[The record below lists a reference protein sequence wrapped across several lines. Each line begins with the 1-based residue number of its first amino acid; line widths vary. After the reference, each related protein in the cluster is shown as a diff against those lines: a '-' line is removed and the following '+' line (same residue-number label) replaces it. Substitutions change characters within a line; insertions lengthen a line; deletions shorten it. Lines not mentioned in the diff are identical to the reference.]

1 MAAPEITEVN
11 VNVLQ
16 LLMEGGWYIMLPL
29 ALMSLIGMYVF
40 FERFLAIQKA
50 DKVSP
55 DFMNR
60 LKDYISQ
67 GNLTSARN
75 LCAYS
80 NTPLGRMLDKGISR
94 IGKPLKD
101 ISVAIE
107 NVGKL
112 EIYRLEKNLST
123 LATVAG
129 AAPMVG
135 FLGTVI
141 GMVNVFLDMEA
152 AGTVQVSDIS
162 SGTKQA
168 MVTTIVGLVVGIL
181 AYMAYNHLVSKVSKV
196 VHRMEANSLN
206 SLTFWKNQ
214 RKDESG
220 ATQQSQLD
228 GQHVVHD
235 GPRVSVAHLFRD
247 FVHVG
252 EQWREC
258 GLAHEQGHDV
268 GDVPADRQHPIRW
281 VIPPQ
286 WRGASHFT
294 HRFGTQA
301 QVGNGQAGRESA
313 VPPSGQERAHG
324 TDSRVDWHGQGQ
336 PMEGHA
342 WLESSKRSVSGL
354 PVNTD

>member
-1 MAAPEITEVN
+1 MSSILLSFLLQVPNAATEVSTAEVSEVD

-40 FERFLAIQKA
+40 FERFFAIRKA

-67 GNLTSARN
+67 GQLSSARN
-75 LCAYS
+75 LCADS

-112 EIYRLEKNLST
+112 EIFRLEKNLST

-168 MVTTIVGLVVGIL
+168 MITTIVGLIVGIL
-181 AYMAYNHLVSKVSKV
+181 AFMAYNHLVSRVSHV
-196 VHRMEANSLN
+196 VHRMEANSLEFIDI
-206 SLTFWKNQ
+206 L
-214 RKDESG
+214 E
-220 ATQQSQLD
+220 
-228 GQHVVHD
+228 
-235 GPRVSVAHLFRD
+235 
-247 FVHVG
+247 
-252 EQWREC
+252 E
-258 GLAHEQGHDV
+258 
-268 GDVPADRQHPIRW
+268 PA
-281 VIPPQ
+281 
-286 WRGASHFT
+286 RG
-294 HRFGTQA
+294 
-301 QVGNGQAGRESA
+301 
-313 VPPSGQERAHG
+313 
-324 TDSRVDWHGQGQ
+324 
-336 PMEGHA
+336 
-342 WLESSKRSVSGL
+342 
-354 PVNTD
+354 

>member
-1 MAAPEITEVN
+1 MLSIPSLILLQAPAEVASADAIKEVE

-40 FERFLAIQKA
+40 FERYLAIRKA
-50 DKVSP
+50 DQVSP
-55 DFMNR
+55 DFMQK

-67 GNLTSARN
+67 GQLSSARN
-75 LCAYS
+75 LCADG
-80 NTPLGRMLDKGISR
+80 NTPVARMLDKGISR

-168 MVTTIVGLVVGIL
+168 MVTTIVGLIVGIL
-181 AYMAYNHLVSKVSKV
+181 AYMAYNQLVSKVSKV
-196 VHRMEANSLN
+196 IHRMEANSLEFIDI
-206 SLTFWKNQ
+206 L
-214 RKDESG
+214 E
-220 ATQQSQLD
+220 
-228 GQHVVHD
+228 
-235 GPRVSVAHLFRD
+235 
-247 FVHVG
+247 
-252 EQWREC
+252 E
-258 GLAHEQGHDV
+258 
-268 GDVPADRQHPIRW
+268 PA
-281 VIPPQ
+281 
-286 WRGASHFT
+286 RG
-294 HRFGTQA
+294 
-301 QVGNGQAGRESA
+301 
-313 VPPSGQERAHG
+313 
-324 TDSRVDWHGQGQ
+324 
-336 PMEGHA
+336 
-342 WLESSKRSVSGL
+342 
-354 PVNTD
+354 

>member
-1 MAAPEITEVN
+1 MPSILTYLLLQAPAEVASADVVQEVE

-16 LLMEGGWYIMLPL
+16 LLMEGGWYIMIPL

-40 FERFLAIQKA
+40 FERFLAIRKA

-55 DFMNR
+55 DFMQK

-67 GNLTSARN
+67 GNLSSARN
-75 LCAYS
+75 LCADS
-80 NTPLGRMLDKGISR
+80 NTPVARMLDKGISR

-168 MVTTIVGLVVGIL
+168 MVTTIVGLIVGIL
-181 AYMAYNHLVSKVSKV
+181 AYMAYNHLVSQVSKV
-196 VHRMEANSLN
+196 IHRMEANSLEFIDI
-206 SLTFWKNQ
+206 L
-214 RKDESG
+214 EEP
-220 ATQQSQLD
+220 A
-228 GQHVVHD
+228 
-235 GPRVSVAHLFRD
+235 
-247 FVHVG
+247 
-252 EQWREC
+252 
-258 GLAHEQGHDV
+258 QG
-268 GDVPADRQHPIRW
+268 
-281 VIPPQ
+281 
-286 WRGASHFT
+286 
-294 HRFGTQA
+294 
-301 QVGNGQAGRESA
+301 
-313 VPPSGQERAHG
+313 
-324 TDSRVDWHGQGQ
+324 
-336 PMEGHA
+336 
-342 WLESSKRSVSGL
+342 
-354 PVNTD
+354 

>member
-1 MAAPEITEVN
+1 MPSILTYLLFQAPAEAASADVVQEVE

-16 LLMEGGWYIMLPL
+16 LLMEGGWYIMIPL

-40 FERFLAIQKA
+40 FERFLAIRKA

-55 DFMNR
+55 DFMQK

-67 GNLTSARN
+67 GNLSSARN
-75 LCAYS
+75 LCAES
-80 NTPLGRMLDKGISR
+80 NTPVARMLDKGISR

-168 MVTTIVGLVVGIL
+168 MVTTIVGLIVGIL
-181 AYMAYNHLVSKVSKV
+181 AYMAYNHLVSQVSKV
-196 VHRMEANSLN
+196 IHRMEANSLEFIDI
-206 SLTFWKNQ
+206 L
-214 RKDESG
+214 E
-220 ATQQSQLD
+220 
-228 GQHVVHD
+228 
-235 GPRVSVAHLFRD
+235 
-247 FVHVG
+247 
-252 EQWREC
+252 E
-258 GLAHEQGHDV
+258 
-268 GDVPADRQHPIRW
+268 PA
-281 VIPPQ
+281 
-286 WRGASHFT
+286 RG
-294 HRFGTQA
+294 
-301 QVGNGQAGRESA
+301 
-313 VPPSGQERAHG
+313 
-324 TDSRVDWHGQGQ
+324 
-336 PMEGHA
+336 
-342 WLESSKRSVSGL
+342 
-354 PVNTD
+354 

>member
-1 MAAPEITEVN
+1 MLTHLATFLLQAAPGAADVSTPDIAEVD

-67 GNLTSARN
+67 GNLSSARN
-75 LCAYS
+75 LCAES

-168 MVTTIVGLVVGIL
+168 MVTTIVGLIVGIL
-181 AYMAYNHLVSKVSKV
+181 GYMAYNHLVSKVSKV
-196 VHRMEANSLN
+196 VHRMEANSLEFIDI
-206 SLTFWKNQ
+206 L
-214 RKDESG
+214 E
-220 ATQQSQLD
+220 
-228 GQHVVHD
+228 
-235 GPRVSVAHLFRD
+235 
-247 FVHVG
+247 
-252 EQWREC
+252 E
-258 GLAHEQGHDV
+258 
-268 GDVPADRQHPIRW
+268 PA
-281 VIPPQ
+281 
-286 WRGASHFT
+286 RG
-294 HRFGTQA
+294 
-301 QVGNGQAGRESA
+301 
-313 VPPSGQERAHG
+313 
-324 TDSRVDWHGQGQ
+324 
-336 PMEGHA
+336 
-342 WLESSKRSVSGL
+342 
-354 PVNTD
+354 

>member
-1 MAAPEITEVN
+1 MPSILTYLLLQAPAEGASADVVQEVE

-16 LLMEGGWYIMLPL
+16 LLMEGGWYIMIPL

-40 FERFLAIQKA
+40 FERFLAIRKA

-55 DFMNR
+55 DFMQK

-67 GNLTSARN
+67 GNLSSARN
-75 LCAYS
+75 LCADS
-80 NTPLGRMLDKGISR
+80 NTPVARMLDKGISR

-168 MVTTIVGLVVGIL
+168 MVTTIVGLIVGIL
-181 AYMAYNHLVSKVSKV
+181 AYMAYNHLVSQVSKV
-196 VHRMEANSLN
+196 IHRMEANSLEFIDI
-206 SLTFWKNQ
+206 L
-214 RKDESG
+214 E
-220 ATQQSQLD
+220 
-228 GQHVVHD
+228 
-235 GPRVSVAHLFRD
+235 
-247 FVHVG
+247 
-252 EQWREC
+252 E
-258 GLAHEQGHDV
+258 
-268 GDVPADRQHPIRW
+268 PA
-281 VIPPQ
+281 
-286 WRGASHFT
+286 RG
-294 HRFGTQA
+294 
-301 QVGNGQAGRESA
+301 
-313 VPPSGQERAHG
+313 
-324 TDSRVDWHGQGQ
+324 
-336 PMEGHA
+336 
-342 WLESSKRSVSGL
+342 
-354 PVNTD
+354 

>member
-1 MAAPEITEVN
+1 MLSIPSLILLQAPAEVASADAIKEVD

-40 FERFLAIQKA
+40 FERYLAIRKA
-50 DKVSP
+50 DQVSP
-55 DFMNR
+55 DFMQK

-67 GNLTSARN
+67 GQLSSARN
-75 LCAYS
+75 LCADG
-80 NTPLGRMLDKGISR
+80 NTPVARMLDKGISR

-168 MVTTIVGLVVGIL
+168 MVTTIVGLIVGIL

-196 VHRMEANSLN
+196 IHRMEANSLEFIDI
-206 SLTFWKNQ
+206 L
-214 RKDESG
+214 E
-220 ATQQSQLD
+220 
-228 GQHVVHD
+228 
-235 GPRVSVAHLFRD
+235 
-247 FVHVG
+247 
-252 EQWREC
+252 E
-258 GLAHEQGHDV
+258 
-268 GDVPADRQHPIRW
+268 PA
-281 VIPPQ
+281 
-286 WRGASHFT
+286 RG
-294 HRFGTQA
+294 
-301 QVGNGQAGRESA
+301 
-313 VPPSGQERAHG
+313 
-324 TDSRVDWHGQGQ
+324 
-336 PMEGHA
+336 
-342 WLESSKRSVSGL
+342 
-354 PVNTD
+354 

>member
-1 MAAPEITEVN
+1 MLSIPSLILLQATAEVSSADAIKEVE

-40 FERFLAIQKA
+40 FERYLAIRKA
-50 DKVSP
+50 DQVSP
-55 DFMNR
+55 DFMQK

-67 GNLTSARN
+67 GQLSSARN
-75 LCAYS
+75 LCADG
-80 NTPLGRMLDKGISR
+80 NTPVARMLDKGISR

-168 MVTTIVGLVVGIL
+168 MVTTIVGLIVGIL

-196 VHRMEANSLN
+196 IHRMEANSLEFIDI
-206 SLTFWKNQ
+206 L
-214 RKDESG
+214 E
-220 ATQQSQLD
+220 
-228 GQHVVHD
+228 
-235 GPRVSVAHLFRD
+235 
-247 FVHVG
+247 
-252 EQWREC
+252 E
-258 GLAHEQGHDV
+258 
-268 GDVPADRQHPIRW
+268 PA
-281 VIPPQ
+281 
-286 WRGASHFT
+286 RG
-294 HRFGTQA
+294 
-301 QVGNGQAGRESA
+301 
-313 VPPSGQERAHG
+313 
-324 TDSRVDWHGQGQ
+324 
-336 PMEGHA
+336 
-342 WLESSKRSVSGL
+342 
-354 PVNTD
+354 

>member
-1 MAAPEITEVN
+1 MSSILVSFLLQVPNSANEVSTAEVSEVD

-40 FERFLAIQKA
+40 FERFFAIRKA

-67 GNLTSARN
+67 GQLSSARN
-75 LCAYS
+75 LCADS

-112 EIYRLEKNLST
+112 EIFRLEKNLST

-168 MVTTIVGLVVGIL
+168 MITTIVGLIVGIL
-181 AYMAYNHLVSKVSKV
+181 AFMAYNHLVSRVSHV
-196 VHRMEANSLN
+196 VHRMEANSLEFIDI
-206 SLTFWKNQ
+206 L
-214 RKDESG
+214 E
-220 ATQQSQLD
+220 
-228 GQHVVHD
+228 
-235 GPRVSVAHLFRD
+235 
-247 FVHVG
+247 
-252 EQWREC
+252 E
-258 GLAHEQGHDV
+258 
-268 GDVPADRQHPIRW
+268 PA
-281 VIPPQ
+281 
-286 WRGASHFT
+286 RG
-294 HRFGTQA
+294 
-301 QVGNGQAGRESA
+301 
-313 VPPSGQERAHG
+313 
-324 TDSRVDWHGQGQ
+324 
-336 PMEGHA
+336 
-342 WLESSKRSVSGL
+342 
-354 PVNTD
+354 

>member
-1 MAAPEITEVN
+1 MLSIPSLILLQATAEVASADAIN
-11 VNVLQ
+11 EVEVNVLQ

-40 FERFLAIQKA
+40 FERYLAIRKA
-50 DKVSP
+50 DQVSP
-55 DFMNR
+55 DFMQK

-67 GNLTSARN
+67 GQLSSARN
-75 LCAYS
+75 LCADG
-80 NTPLGRMLDKGISR
+80 NTPVARMLDKGISR

-168 MVTTIVGLVVGIL
+168 MVTTIVGLIVGIL

-196 VHRMEANSLN
+196 IHRMEANSLEFIDI
-206 SLTFWKNQ
+206 L
-214 RKDESG
+214 E
-220 ATQQSQLD
+220 
-228 GQHVVHD
+228 
-235 GPRVSVAHLFRD
+235 
-247 FVHVG
+247 
-252 EQWREC
+252 E
-258 GLAHEQGHDV
+258 
-268 GDVPADRQHPIRW
+268 PA
-281 VIPPQ
+281 
-286 WRGASHFT
+286 RG
-294 HRFGTQA
+294 
-301 QVGNGQAGRESA
+301 
-313 VPPSGQERAHG
+313 
-324 TDSRVDWHGQGQ
+324 
-336 PMEGHA
+336 
-342 WLESSKRSVSGL
+342 
-354 PVNTD
+354 